1 MEQME
6 SDSELLDIFR
16 DAVKDLLFPSE
27 IDAPFE
33 VKVWDK
39 TKGTSISTTSIL
51 ELTGNRLD
59 DYIEQMKLEILFS
72 TPTLEQDWHSEEDKQ
87 RVKRFRALQEAINRN
102 LKEVQV
108 YRCGKININVYI
120 VGRAS
125 SGNIICISTG
135 QLQT

>member
-1 MEQME
+1 ME